1 MQFFSSWVIY
11 DREDM
16 NGELAWLIEE
26 LLAAEANGE
35 LVHIINHIPPG
46 NADCLGA
53 WGREYA
59 KIIDRLTIVE
69 N

>member
-1 MQFFSSWVIY
+1 
-11 DREDM
+11 M